1 MCLNSSSN
9 EILGWVGVEKIKPFS
24 VKFKFSAVWHEW
36 HLLMFNRDTIAHVSF
51 QQRVALDICFEHRN
65 RLVILFLMENI
76 AKKEKKERFF
86 FSKF

>member
-1 MCLNSSSN
+1 
-9 EILGWVGVEKIKPFS
+9 
-24 VKFKFSAVWHEW
+24 
-36 HLLMFNRDTIAHVSF
+36 MFNRDIIAHGSF

-86 FSKF
+86 FLLNFRLAVNMLQLIYALKKHTN